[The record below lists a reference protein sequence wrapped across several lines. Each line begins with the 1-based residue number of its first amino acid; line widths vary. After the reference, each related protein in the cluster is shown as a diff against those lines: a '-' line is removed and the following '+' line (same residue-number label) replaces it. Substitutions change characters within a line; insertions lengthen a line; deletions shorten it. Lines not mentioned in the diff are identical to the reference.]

1 MQQGAWSIPGASA
14 GHGWAGKLKIIV
26 SAGPFATGQI
36 PNQMMQQAGESAS
49 ER

>member
-1 MQQGAWSIPGASA
+1 M
-14 GHGWAGKLKIIV
+14 LKIV
-26 SAGPFATGQI
+26 ESTGPFVTGQT